1 LLKSNCILNN
11 IQQQQQQNQQR
22 TSINSNSDSYIDL
35 TTNNNNNNN
44 NQTNKSNSLINTIDL
59 NSTLEIKIDLKSNS
73 ILSSSINNNNNKF
86 SIDSGVG
93 TVINSNKSGYPTLI
107 HVNPIRSN
115 REMTYKFD
123 THRNNYYSYYDYNDH
138 NDYEDGDEYNDN
150 SLNEVTKSNK
160 ININNKTATS
170 NNNAEY
176 CVDSVEPKC
185 NELKRLIEEF
195 KLKYTTKIKLI
206 NDNKLLTEK
215 LNIVILYILISR
227 CVKLLLEFFFYKL
240 IQVKC

>member
-1 LLKSNCILNN
+1 LLKSNCVLNN
-11 IQQQQQQNQQR
+11 IQQQKQQR

-35 TTNNNNNNN
+35 TTNNNNN

-59 NSTLEIKIDLKSNS
+59 NSTLEIKIDIKSNS
-73 ILSSSINNNNNKF
+73 ILSSSISNNNNNNNNKF

-115 REMTYKFD
+115 QEMTYKFD
-123 THRNNYYSYYDYNDH
+123 THRNNNNYYSYYDYNDH
-138 NDYEDGDEYNDN
+138 NDYDDDDDDEYDDNYLNDGI
-150 SLNEVTKSNK
+150 VTKSNK
-160 ININNKTATS
+160 VKIDINNKTTTS

-227 CVKLLLEFFFYKL
+227 CVKLLLEFL
-240 IQVKC
+240 